1 MPSPEAHIPNEQLQ
15 IEDVVSHFINGDNG
29 DMELTISYLRTH
41 RDEIGEFCLQVRDT
55 YLEKDRSTPFLKL
68 SMLIDKLL

>member
-1 MPSPEAHIPNEQLQ
+1 MPGPETCVPNEQLAL
-15 IEDVVSHFINGDNG
+15 EVVVSRFIDGD
-29 DMELTISYLRTH
+29 DEIAISYLRGH